1 MPAKFP
7 EIVIP
12 PPQDEPETFATRR
25 GSVTSSQQYLSNV
38 SNQNS
43 TNEFSRQSNRD
54 DIVISGISGKLPESD
69 NIQEFADNLFN
80 GVDMITGKLFIL
92 FLCRACCWFQ

>member
-12 PPQDEPETFATRR
+12 PPQDESETFAARR
-25 GSVTSSQQYLSNV
+25 GSVNNSQQYLNNV
-38 SNQNS
+38 TNQ

-54 DIVISGISGKLPESD
+54 DIVISGISGKLPESE

-80 GVDMITGKLFIL
+80 GVDMVTGKLSRSLYLAFDG
-92 FLCRACCWFQ
+92 RSGST